1 MSAST
6 STTAAS
12 LDERVDTDPTDDEHR
27 PGSSTEDASS
37 GEEIS
42 AADDQVTATTEL
54 GPTIRRRR
62 WRPSTL
68 AAGATAV
75 SVAIVAVAALA
86 GWLGWQTLQAHDIQQ
101 HRDVVLQVGRQAAI
115 NLTSID
121 YTTVDADIQR
131 VLDVSVGTFH
141 DEFQTNAPAFANVVR
156 QAQTKTHG
164 SVTEA
169 GVESIDGDTAQLL
182 VTASV
187 QTSSAGAPEQQPR
200 IWRMRITVAQTPGGA
215 KVSNVGFVP

>member
-1 MSAST
+1 MAAVT
-6 STTAAS
+6 SDTAAS
-12 LDERVDTDPTDDEHR
+12 LDERVDAGPTGDEHR
-27 PGSSTEDASS
+27 SDSSTEDASPLD
-37 GEEIS
+37 ETS
-42 AADDQVTATTEL
+42 ADGDQVTATTES
-54 GPTIRRRR
+54 GPTTRRHR

-68 AAGATAV
+68 AAGAIAV

-86 GWLGWQTLQAHDIQQ
+86 GWLGWQTLQARDIQQ
-101 HRDVVLQVGRQAAI
+101 HRNVVLQVGRQAAI

-121 YTTVDADIQR
+121 YTTVDADIHR
-131 VLDVSVGTFH
+131 VLDGSVGTFH

-200 IWRMRITVAQTPGGA
+200 IWRMRITVVQTPGGA

>member
-1 MSAST
+1 MAAST
-6 STTAAS
+6 STTAIP
-12 LDERVDTDPTDDEHR
+12 LVGQVGVDPPDEEHRLGPSTDDA
-27 PGSSTEDASS
+27 PLAD
-37 GEEIS
+37 S
-42 AADDQVTATTEL
+42 AGDDQDTAATES
-54 GPTIRRRR
+54 GPTAQRRRR

-68 AAGATAV
+68 TAGAIAV

-86 GWLGWQTLQAHDIQQ
+86 GWLGWQTVQAHDEQQ
-101 HRDVVLQVGRQAAI
+101 QRDVVLQVGRQAAI

-131 VLDVSVGTFH
+131 VLDGSVGTFH
-141 DEFQTNAPAFANVVR
+141 DEFQTNAASFANVVR
-156 QAQTKTHG
+156 QAQTKTQG

-169 GVESIDGDTAQLL
+169 GVESIDGDTTQLL

-187 QTSSAGAPEQQPR
+187 KTSSAGAPEQNPR
-200 IWRMRITVAQTPGGA
+200 IWRMRITVTQTPGGA